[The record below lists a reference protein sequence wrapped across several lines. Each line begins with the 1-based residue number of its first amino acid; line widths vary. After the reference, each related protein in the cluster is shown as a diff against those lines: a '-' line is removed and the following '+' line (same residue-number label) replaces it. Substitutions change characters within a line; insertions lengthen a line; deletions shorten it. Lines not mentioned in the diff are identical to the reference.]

1 MKVGRSSPAP
11 LLAMAVLLSLGAC
24 SLHDRSSTIGSLVE
38 QESVNID
45 PRDVPLETDEERVAE
60 LYRSFV
66 EAEPSSELHHEALRR
81 LAGLRLEAA
90 GEATDTVAAAELA
103 SAAAAFYESLL
114 EGYPDRGADDRLLYH
129 LAQAYEQ
136 AGEPDKAMAM
146 LSRLVQEWPESP
158 FWLEA
163 QFRRGERLFVVQ
175 DFAAAG
181 IAYRAV
187 LERGGG
193 SVFEDRAL
201 YKLGWAEF
209 KRGRYEAGLE
219 AFFRLLDRR
228 LIGPDGQ
235 VRNLEDIGRADLE
248 MIDDA
253 LRAVSLSFSY
263 QGGAS
268 ALSTYFDRHGGR
280 PYEALIYNRVGD
292 FYLEQERFSDAASIF
307 EAYVVR
313 HPRDRQA
320 PRMQLRVVE
329 AYRKG
334 GFPSLVRR
342 ARRDFAE
349 RFALDGPYWRDR
361 GRAEDAEMVS
371 VLRDIIRELARYYH
385 ASAQQSHRAD
395 DYVQAVY
402 WYHRYLQ
409 WFSGDGDAPEI
420 NFLLAEAE
428 FERGNY
434 LEAAEDY
441 ERTAYEYPRHRYS
454 AEAGYAALLAY
465 EKAGEH
471 LEGSLQRAWRERA
484 VNSAL
489 SFARTF
495 PEHPRASGVLARAAQ
510 ALMEM
515 GDLQRAITV
524 ARQVTGKP
532 TVSPGLLRTA
542 WAIIGHAAFE
552 LGDYE
557 LAESA
562 YGEVIDRLEPGAA
575 TEGAMRERLAAAIY
589 KQGEQ
594 ARGVGALEEAVAHFL
609 RVGQRAPGTSI
620 VAVAEYDAAAGL
632 IQLGRWTRAAEV
644 LERFRKA
651 FPAHR
656 LQQEVTRKLAAVY
669 LEAGQKARA
678 AAEFA
683 RISGFEKETEAAR
696 QAAWQAAE
704 LYLEAGE
711 ARSAIL
717 AYKHYVEHFPQP
729 LEVAVEARWQLV
741 QLYQGAGD
749 RKQARHW
756 LREIV
761 RADATAGRAR
771 SDRIRYLAARSALE
785 LAGME
790 LAGYKSIRLVEPLK
804 RNLKRKKQR
813 LEVVIAAYARL
824 ADYGVAEVT
833 TAATHQIAEV
843 YRDFGQAL
851 LESERPSDLSGDA
864 LEQYEIMLEEQAY
877 PFEEKAIEIFE
888 ANVRRIPEGIYD
900 KWVRASLKRLAELLP
915 VRYGKEERVE
925 TFVAGIR

>member
-1 MKVGRSSPAP
+1 MKIGGSF
-11 LLAMAVLLSLGAC
+11 LAQLPVMAAVLLLAAC
-24 SLHDRSSTIGSLVE
+24 SLHDRSGTIGSLE
-38 QESVNID
+38 QESVDID
-45 PRDVPLETDEERVAE
+45 PQDVRLEADEQRAAE
-60 LYRSFV
+60 LYRSFL
-66 EAEPSSELHHEALRR
+66 EAGPRSELRPEALRR
-81 LAGLRLEAA
+81 LAGLQL
-90 GEATDTVAAAELA
+90 ELA
-103 SAAAAFYESLL
+103 GTSAETAASAEEAAAAVELYESLL
-114 EGYPDRGADDRLLYH
+114 EAYPGRAGNDRVLYH
-129 LAQAYEQ
+129 LAQAYDQ
-136 AGEPDKAMAM
+136 AGEPDKA
-146 LSRLVQEWPESP
+146 LSTLDRLVREWPESP
-158 FWLEA
+158 FWVEA

-175 DFAAAG
+175 DFAAAE

-187 LERGGG
+187 LEKGAG

-201 YKLGWAEF
+201 YKLGWTEF

-228 LIGPDGQ
+228 LITPDGQ
-235 VRNLEDIGRADLE
+235 ARRLEAIERADRE
-248 MIDDA
+248 MIEDA

-263 QGGAS
+263 QGGAQ
-268 ALSTYFDRHGGR
+268 ALAAYFDRRGGR
-280 PYEALIYNRVGD
+280 PYEALIYNRVGE
-292 FYLEQERFSDAASIF
+292 FYLEQERFSDAAGIF
-307 EAYVVR
+307 EAYVAR

-334 GFPSLVRR
+334 RFPSLMLR
-342 ARRDFAE
+342 ARQEFAQ
-349 RFALDGPYWRDR
+349 RFALDGPYWQGRE
-361 GRAEDAEMVS
+361 RAEDAEMVS
-371 VLRDIIRELARYYH
+371 ALRKTVRELARYFH
-385 ASAQQSHRAD
+385 ASAQQSRKAD
-395 DYVQAVY
+395 DYAQAIR

-409 WFSGDGDAPEI
+409 WFPKEADAAEI
-420 NFLLAEAE
+420 NFLLAEAQ
-428 FERGNY
+428 FENGNY

-441 ERTAYEYPRHRYS
+441 ERTAYEYPRHRHS

-465 EKAGEH
+465 EKAEES
-471 LEGSLQRAWRERA
+471 LEGGLQRAWRERA
-484 VNSAL
+484 VDSAL
-489 SFARTF
+489 SFAGTF
-495 PEHPRASGVLARAAQ
+495 PDHPQALGALTRAAQ
-510 ALMEM
+510 SLFDM
-515 GDLQRAITV
+515 GDLRRAIEV

-532 TVSPGLLRTA
+532 AAPSALQRTA
-542 WAIIGHAAFE
+542 WTITAHAAFD

-562 YGEVIDRLEPGAA
+562 YGEAIDRLEPGTA
-575 TEGAMRERLAAAIY
+575 TERAMRERLAAAIY

-656 LQQEVTRKLAAVY
+656 LQHEVTRKLAAVY

-683 RISGFEKETEAAR
+683 RIAGFEKETGAAR

-704 LYLEAGE
+704 LYREAGE
-711 ARSAIL
+711 VRSAIL
-717 AYKHYVEHFPQP
+717 AYKHYVKRFPQP
-729 LEVAVEARWQLV
+729 LEAAVEARWQLV
-741 QLYQGAGD
+741 QLYLGEGD
-749 RKQARHW
+749 RKRARHW

-804 RNLKRKKQR
+804 RNLKRKKKR
-813 LEVVIAAYARL
+813 LEAVIAAYTRL

-851 LESERPSDLSGDA
+851 MESERPRNLSGDA

-888 ANVRRIPEGIYD
+888 ANVRRIPEGTYD